1 MFRRRP
7 LLPLPDDATNRFLPW
22 IVALMVFLAALALA
36 GGLVLDA
43 GVARWR
49 AGENGKLTV
58 QVPPDQADEG
68 QAAPGHAAEGERRVA
83 AVLRALDR
91 APDIAKARALGRDE
105 LVALLEPWL
114 GRGNVAP
121 DLPLPRLID
130 VTLAPGASIDSRALE
145 RRLDAVVPGTMV
157 EDHARWLDRL
167 ATAARAIQAVAIAV
181 VAAIGLATVGTV
193 VFTTRTSL
201 AVHHDAIEILHLM
214 GAQDGFIARAFA
226 RRALWLGLRGGLLGL
241 GLAAVAMFAVRY
253 FAGAV
258 EAPLLPRLALDPAA
272 LAALAVLPVA
282 SALIAMLTA
291 RLTVLRALA
300 RMP

>member
-49 AGENGKLTV
+49 AGQSEKLTV
-58 QVPPDQADEG
+58 QLPPPER
-68 QAAPGHAAEGERRVA
+68 AAEDERRVA
-83 AVLRALDR
+83 AVLSVLDR
-91 APDIAKARALGRDE
+91 VPDVAAARALERDE

-130 VTLAPGASIDSRALE
+130 VTLAPGTSIDSRALE
-145 RRLDAVVPGTMV
+145 RRLAAVVPGTVV

-167 ATAARAIQAVAIAV
+167 ATAARAVQAVALAI
-181 VAAIGLATVGTV
+181 VAAIGLAAIGTV

-201 AVHHDAIEILHLM
+201 TVHHDAIEILHLM
-214 GAQDGFIARAFA
+214 GAQDSFVARAFA
-226 RRALWLGLRGGLLGL
+226 RRALWLGLRGGLIGL
-241 GLAAVAMFAVRY
+241 GLAAAAMYALRY
-253 FAGAV
+253 FASAV
-258 EAPLLPRLALDPAA
+258 EAPLLPRLTLDPAGLAA
-272 LAALAVLPVA
+272 LAALPVA

-291 RLTVLRALA
+291 RVTVLRTLA

>member
-7 LLPLPDDATNRFLPW
+7 LLPLPADATNRFLPW

-49 AGENGKLTV
+49 AGQSEKLTV
-58 QVPPDQADEG
+58 QLPPPDRV
-68 QAAPGHAAEGERRVA
+68 AEGARRVA

-91 APDIAKARALGRDE
+91 VPDVAEARALKRDE

-130 VTLAPGASIDSRALE
+130 VTLAPGTSIDSRALE
-145 RRLDAVVPGTMV
+145 RRLAAVVPGTVV

-167 ATAARAIQAVAIAV
+167 AAAARAAQAVALAI
-181 VAAIGLATVGTV
+181 VAAIGLAAVGTV

-214 GAQDGFIARAFA
+214 GAQDSFVARAFA
-226 RRALWLGLRGGLLGL
+226 RRALWLGLRGGLIGL
-241 GLAAVAMFAVRY
+241 GLAALAMSAMRY
-253 FAGAV
+253 FAGAI
-258 EAPLLPRLALDPAA
+258 EAPLLPRLALDPAG
-272 LAALAVLPVA
+272 LAALAALPVA

-291 RLTVLRALA
+291 RVTVLRTLA

>member
-7 LLPLPDDATNRFLPW
+7 LLPLPDDASNRFLPW

-49 AGENGKLTV
+49 AGQSEKLTV
-58 QVPPDQADEG
+58 QLPPPER
-68 QAAPGHAAEGERRVA
+68 AAEAERRVA
-83 AVLRALDR
+83 AVLGALER
-91 APDIAKARALGRDE
+91 LPDVVAARALERDE

-130 VTLAPGASIDSRALE
+130 VTLAPGTSIDSRALE
-145 RRLDAVVPGTMV
+145 RRLDAIVPGTVV

-167 ATAARAIQAVAIAV
+167 ATAARAVQVVALAI
-181 VAAIGLATVGTV
+181 VAAIGLAAVGTV

-201 AVHHDAIEILHLM
+201 TVHHDAIEILHLM
-214 GAQDGFIARAFA
+214 GAHDSFIARAFA
-226 RRALWLGLRGGLLGL
+226 RRALWLGLRGGLIGL
-241 GLAAVAMFAVRY
+241 GLAAAAMYALRHFAD
-253 FAGAV
+253 GI
-258 EAPLLPRLALDPAA
+258 EAPLLPRLALDPIGLAA
-272 LAALAVLPVA
+272 LAALPAA

-291 RLTVLRALA
+291 RVTVLRTLA